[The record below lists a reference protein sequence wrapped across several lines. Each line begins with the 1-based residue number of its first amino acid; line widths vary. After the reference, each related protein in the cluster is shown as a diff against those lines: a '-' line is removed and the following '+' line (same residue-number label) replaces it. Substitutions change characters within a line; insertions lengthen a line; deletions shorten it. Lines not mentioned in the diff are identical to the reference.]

1 MKQRFYREEMD
12 MTKDIFVFIESKD
25 GAVRKTSFELMSK
38 AKEIAERSGS
48 STYAVIVGH
57 SVRQSA
63 EELRAWADR
72 VIFVDKESLK
82 EYRWDSYTGI
92 MEALIKKYEPNMV
105 FGASTLTGKD
115 LFARLAARLDVP
127 IVSDA
132 IGIDFE
138 GENPRVKKPLFGG
151 KIISWMGLGSS
162 ETALITFRPNT
173 FSIEKRAL
181 AGEIIEETLEILEDS
196 RMHIIGVSKADMKKV
211 DLQEADFIICGGRG
225 MKAPECFQMLEE
237 VADVMGGRVGATRAV
252 VDAKWRDYDDQVGKS
267 GKTVSP
273 KLYIGC
279 GISGALHHT
288 MGMDTS
294 KVIVA
299 VNKDPNAP
307 IFQYA
312 DYGIVD
318 DLFDIVPILKEELRR
333 TKEEI

>member
-1 MKQRFYREEMD
+1 
-12 MTKDIFVFIESKD
+12 MTKDIFVFIEYKD
-25 GAVRKTSFELMSK
+25 GAVRKASFELMSK
-38 AKEIAERSGS
+38 AKEIADKFS
-48 STYAVIVGH
+48 SHSYAIVLGDG
-57 SVRQSA
+57 VRQSA
-63 EELRAWADR
+63 EELKAWADR
-72 VIFVDKESLK
+72 VIVVDKGSLK

-92 MEALIKKYEPNMV
+92 MESLIKKYQPKIV

-115 LFARLAARLDVP
+115 LFARLAARLDAPV
-127 IVSDA
+127 VSDA

-138 GENPRVKKPLFGG
+138 GENPKIKKPLFGG
-151 KIISWMGLGSS
+151 RVISWMGLAGGG
-162 ETALITFRPNT
+162 TALVTFRPNT
-173 FSIEKRAL
+173 FSVERRDL
-181 AGEIIEETLEILEDS
+181 GGELIEEAVEAAEDPRISIL
-196 RMHIIGVSKADMKKV
+196 GVHKAGLKKV

-237 VADVMGGRVGATRAV
+237 VADIMGGRVGASRAV

-273 KLYIGC
+273 RLYIGC
-279 GISGALHHT
+279 GVSGALHHT

-318 DLFDIVPILKEELRR
+318 DLFEILPVLKEELKR
-333 TKEEI
+333 TRQEV